1 MSIWSTISKLI
12 ATIAKKGE
20 QLNNIFQKLKTPPQ
34 KTVGFTIAVIAL
46 SAKMAKADGS
56 VSNAEIDAFRS
67 RVDIS
72 PKDLNR
78 IGKFWD
84 LARQTTDGFESYA

>member
-1 MSIWSTISKLI
+1 
-12 ATIAKKGE
+12 
-20 QLNNIFQKLKTPPQ
+20 
-34 KTVGFTIAVIAL
+34 
-46 SAKMAKADGS
+46 MAKADGS

-72 PKDLNR
+72 PKDLSR

-84 LARQTTDGFESYA
+84 LNRQTTDGFELYAKQFLLIYLVDVILF